1 MENNNEKSP
10 SSGGIFSDLE
20 RSGGRKTDHWLIA
33 SLISVLL
40 VLIGGGCTSLALNAA
55 GLPNDFAFLGIWIL
69 TLLYLCLS
77 PEDRPLLSMLKPNR
91 TGNRPVL
98 FLIGLLLGAGA
109 VTLPILGAILCR
121 SIHVSPSGES
131 AGRILCLMAATF
143 VQAGAEELVFRGVLY
158 QKLRRRYIPPVLAV
172 TINSIVFTALHL
184 PNDGINFWGF
194 LTLLGI
200 AVLTSLLVLHF
211 DSLWGAM
218 AFHTAWNFLQSGV
231 FGLKNSGITV
241 DGTILQQ
248 DGAVSSGF
256 FYDEGFGVEGSPAAC
271 LILGLLILLLL
282 LHAKKQAAEPV

>member
-1 MENNNEKSP
+1 
-10 SSGGIFSDLE
+10 
-20 RSGGRKTDHWLIA
+20 
-33 SLISVLL
+33 
-40 VLIGGGCTSLALNAA
+40 
-55 GLPNDFAFLGIWIL
+55 
-69 TLLYLCLS
+69 
-77 PEDRPLLSMLKPNR
+77 
-91 TGNRPVL
+91 
-98 FLIGLLLGAGA
+98 
-109 VTLPILGAILCR
+109 
-121 SIHVSPSGES
+121 
-131 AGRILCLMAATF
+131 MAATF

-218 AFHTAWNFLQSGV
+218 TFHTAWNYLQSGV